1 MLDVWYSNNDT
12 NPEYTEDPILLPHQP
27 VITDGKDGSDGDYQ
41 YSESGGSSWWTLGTN
56 TLLFSLVAFASDEHD
71 VLMEEDD

>member
-1 MLDVWYSNNDT
+1 
-12 NPEYTEDPILLPHQP
+12 LLPHQP